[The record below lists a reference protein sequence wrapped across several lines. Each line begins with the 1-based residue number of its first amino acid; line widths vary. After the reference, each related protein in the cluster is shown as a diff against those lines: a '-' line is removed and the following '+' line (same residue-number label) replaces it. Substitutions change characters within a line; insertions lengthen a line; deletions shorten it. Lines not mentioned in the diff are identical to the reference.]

1 MRKSTAGFTFL
12 EVLTVITIGAF
23 LAIGVAKAGQWVSF
37 NSKII
42 QLQNDVNTLRAGVQ
56 QWKMSNGAMVGIE
69 VEKLTEVAMLPEVWG
84 DGTGMSPWLGDYTIA
99 NNALIPGAFD
109 VVVTEIPNEAVAKR
123 MQSYFGE
130 TLLSSSYATGSLLL
144 KFAD

>member
-84 DGTGMSPWLGDYTIA
+84 DGTGMSPWLGDYTLA
-99 NNALIPGAFD
+99 NNALIPGAYD
-109 VVVTEIPNEAVAKR
+109 IVVTEIPNEAVSKR
-123 MQSYFGE
+123 MQSYFGD
-130 TLLSSSYATGSLLL
+130 TLLSSSYASGSLLL

>member
-84 DGTGMSPWLGDYTIA
+84 DGTGMSPWLGNYTIA
-99 NNALIPGAFD
+99 NYALIPGAYD
-109 VVVTEIPNEAVAKR
+109 IVVSRVPSEAVFKR
-123 MQSYFGE
+123 MESYFGD
-130 TLLSSSYATGSLLL
+130 TLVTAEFTNGNLLMT
-144 KFAD
+144 FSD

>member
-69 VEKLTEVAMLPEVWG
+69 VEK
-84 DGTGMSPWLGDYTIA
+84 
-99 NNALIPGAFD
+99 N
-109 VVVTEIPNEAVAKR
+109 
-123 MQSYFGE
+123 
-130 TLLSSSYATGSLLL
+130 
-144 KFAD
+144 

>member
-99 NNALIPGAFD
+99 NYALSPGAFD
-109 VVVTEIPNEAVAKR
+109 VVISNIPDGAVAKR
-123 MQSYFGE
+123 MASYFGDS
-130 TLLSSSYATGSLLL
+130 LISSENIGGNLLL
-144 KFAD
+144 RFAD